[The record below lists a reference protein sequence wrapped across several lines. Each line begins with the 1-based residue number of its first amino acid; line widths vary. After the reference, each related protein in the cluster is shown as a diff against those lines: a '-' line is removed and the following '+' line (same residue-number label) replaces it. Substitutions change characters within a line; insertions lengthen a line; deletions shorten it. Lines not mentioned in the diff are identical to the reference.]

1 MNFARNDIR
10 DLRSGVKM
18 GRIPKLVKERAL
30 REQRE
35 QQLKEEAERTATSD
49 RTGEVH
55 AREASCSSTSDGS
68 IENYDP
74 DTMPAGNRARAIETS
89 QPLARAV
96 SFFFSDR
103 NAKVIHVRRPIV
115 DRSGEDACALRSRI
129 VGRPIDEMLHHG
141 CECP

>member
-1 MNFARNDIR
+1 LMNFAWNDIR

-35 QQLKEEAERTATSD
+35 QQMKEEAA
-49 RTGEVH
+49 RTGEEH

-74 DTMPAGNRARAIETS
+74 DTMPAGK
-89 QPLARAV
+89 
-96 SFFFSDR
+96 SDR
-103 NAKVIHVRRPIV
+103 TSPR
-115 DRSGEDACALRSRI
+115 
-129 VGRPIDEMLHHG
+129 
-141 CECP
+141 

>member
-1 MNFARNDIR
+1 MSVDGKSHSLSLMNFARNDIR

-35 QQLKEEAERTATSD
+35 QQLKEEAERTGTSD

-74 DTMPAGNRARAIETS
+74 DTMPAGNRARAIELRTGS
-89 QPLARAV
+89 T
-96 SFFFSDR
+96 
-103 NAKVIHVRRPIV
+103 RRFLLLL
-115 DRSGEDACALRSRI
+115 G
-129 VGRPIDEMLHHG
+129 
-141 CECP
+141 